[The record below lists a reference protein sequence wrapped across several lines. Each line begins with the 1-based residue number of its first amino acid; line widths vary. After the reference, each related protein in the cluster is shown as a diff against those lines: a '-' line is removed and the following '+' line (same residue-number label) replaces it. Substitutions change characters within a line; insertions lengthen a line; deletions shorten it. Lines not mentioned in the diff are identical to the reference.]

1 MAVSIGSKLALKR
14 GQRSSFIENL
24 QVVTVKHAPFKAGG
38 ITCVTFEEVP
48 GVFSLAQF
56 REVGQKRPETV
67 PNGGCAE
74 GAVSPD
80 FDGVLDAMGGLADV
94 IAEEAERMVG
104 GIVDAYER
112 TQRKQPKIRQR
123 VAPRGKRRRK

>member
-48 GVFSLAQF
+48 GVFNLAQF

-67 PNGGCAE
+67 PNGECAE

-94 IAEEAERMVG
+94 MLLREVMAVKF
-104 GIVDAYER
+104 
-112 TQRKQPKIRQR
+112 QF
-123 VAPRGKRRRK
+123 

>member
-48 GVFSLAQF
+48 GVFSLA
-56 REVGQKRPETV
+56 
-67 PNGGCAE
+67 
-74 GAVSPD
+74 D
-80 FDGVLDAMGGLADV
+80 
-94 IAEEAERMVG
+94 
-104 GIVDAYER
+104 
-112 TQRKQPKIRQR
+112 RKS
-123 VAPRGKRRRK
+123 VV